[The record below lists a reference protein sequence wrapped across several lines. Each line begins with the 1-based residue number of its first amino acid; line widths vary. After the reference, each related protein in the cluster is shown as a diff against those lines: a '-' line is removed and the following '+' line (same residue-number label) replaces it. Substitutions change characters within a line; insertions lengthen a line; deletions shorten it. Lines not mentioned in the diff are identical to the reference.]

1 MVARV
6 RTTPRYLAATIALA
20 AIVAGCGSGPSSATP
35 SSSLRAVTS
44 FEQLVADQQAFDGRQ
59 ITVTGSLVE
68 IGGTPVLCAT
78 LAEVF
83 PDGCS
88 EARLVLLG
96 AVPAELMGQTVTVT
110 GIFQAERGPAAM
122 QFVVHEIRPTGS

>member
-1 MVARV
+1 M
-6 RTTPRYLAATIALA
+6 
-20 AIVAGCGSGPSSATP
+20 
-35 SSSLRAVTS
+35 TS
-44 FEQLVADQQAFDGRQ
+44 FERLVADQRAFDGRQ
-59 ITVTGSLVE
+59 ITVMGSLVE
-68 IGGTPVLCAT
+68 IGGTPILCAS

-96 AVPAELMGQTVTVT
+96 PVPAEMMGQTVTVT

-122 QFVVHEIRPTGS
+122 QFVVHEIHLTGS